1 MSFIRPYA
9 LFIQCFL
16 FPRCCQSL
24 VVFRGWC
31 ASLFL
36 QADKPIQF
44 LRQLMSSSEYM
55 DKNSAA
61 YAMAE
66 KYLNLLYPGAA
77 QLDATGRMT
86 EPPYDMTLA
95 QFNKAQDALEAAL
108 EEAKQEAEAEYE
120 EAGQEIDI
128 DAYVELEEAIDVR
141 VLMPLG
147 TIENKQLEVYTLDLP
162 EDDDDTPNN
171 KTRRVWRWHSE
182 DGDNTCDECASR
194 DGEIYDSEDDIPA
207 IPVHPNCRCSITEDV
222 IGPDG
227 RTISSKSY
235 KPKTP
240 TVVAP
245 NTAEKSPNTPA
256 EKATFEKP
264 VNTKPG
270 QYAVFDGK
278 TLVVYD
284 AGEKVAEFAGVS
296 GKPGYQSPQ
305 YQNKKDTG
313 PIPAGTYVARKK
325 DFQNRDDYGPI
336 KKYTSWPGG
345 ERGWGKHRVWLE
357 PSKETDTYGRGG
369 FSIHGG
375 EEPGS
380 AGCIDLTSEMP
391 AFVDWFKKNG
401 KDLIIKVK
409 Y

>member
-1 MSFIRPYA
+1 MKTP
-9 LFIQCFL
+9 
-16 FPRCCQSL
+16 
-24 VVFRGWC
+24 
-31 ASLFL
+31 
-36 QADKPIQF
+36 QF

-55 DKNSAA
+55 DKNSKV

-86 EPPYDMTLA
+86 EPEYDMTLEQFRMA
-95 QFNKAQDALEAAL
+95 QKALESAL

-120 EAGQEIDI
+120 ETGRQIDVE
-128 DAYVELEEAIDVR
+128 DYVELEETIDVR

-194 DGEIYDSEDDIPA
+194 DGEIYDSEEDIPE
-207 IPVHPNCRCSITEDV
+207 IPVHPNCRCTITEDV

-227 RTISSKSY
+227 RTLSSKSY

-245 NTAEKSPNTPA
+245 NTAEKSPNKPA

-278 TLVVYD
+278 TLTLYQDGKPVMSWE
-284 AGEKVAEFAGVS
+284 AVS
-296 GKPGYQSPQ
+296 GNEGF
-305 YQNKKDTG
+305 QNSKFEKIPSVG
-313 PIPAGTYVARKK
+313 PIPTGVYVARQEKLQHITPYGLVAGVANK
-325 DFQNRDDYGPI
+325 GTWPGSLYSWGASRIRLEASIETNTYNRD
-336 KKYTSWPGG
+336 
-345 ERGWGKHRVWLE
+345 
-357 PSKETDTYGRGG
+357 G
-369 FSIHGG
+369 FYIHGG
-375 EEPGS
+375 WEPGS
-380 AGCIDLTSEMP
+380 NGCIDLTSQMGD
-391 AFVDWFKKNG
+391 FTKWFETNG
-401 KDLIIKVK
+401 QDLIVNVK
-409 Y
+409 YN

>member
-1 MSFIRPYA
+1 MKTP
-9 LFIQCFL
+9 
-16 FPRCCQSL
+16 
-24 VVFRGWC
+24 
-31 ASLFL
+31 
-36 QADKPIQF
+36 QF

-66 KYLNLLYPGAA
+66 KYLNLLYPGTA
-77 QLDATGRMT
+77 QPDATGRMT

-194 DGEIYDSEDDIPA
+194 DGEIYDSEEDIPA

-222 IGPDG
+222 IDAAG
-227 RTISSKSY
+227 RTLSSKSY

-245 NTAEKSPNTPA
+245 NTAEKSPNKPA

-270 QYAVFDGK
+270 QHAVFDGK
-278 TLVVYD
+278 TLTLYQDGKPVMSWE
-284 AGEKVAEFAGVS
+284 AVS
-296 GKPGYQSPQ
+296 GNEGF
-305 YQNKKDTG
+305 QNSKFEKIPSVG
-313 PIPAGTYVARKK
+313 PIPTGVYVARQEKLQHITPYGLVAGVANK
-325 DFQNRDDYGPI
+325 GTWPGSLYSWGASRIRLEASIETNTYNRD
-336 KKYTSWPGG
+336 
-345 ERGWGKHRVWLE
+345 
-357 PSKETDTYGRGG
+357 G
-369 FSIHGG
+369 FYIHGG
-375 EEPGS
+375 WEPGS
-380 AGCIDLTSEMP
+380 NGCIDLTSQMGD
-391 AFVDWFKKNG
+391 FTKWFETNG
-401 KDLIIKVK
+401 QDLIVNVK
-409 Y
+409 YN